1 MTGVNTV
8 QASRMSVNGR
18 LSHLQ
23 GLRVS
28 KIITL
33 TPQIRSHH
41 QTT

>member
-23 GLRVS
+23 GVRVS
-28 KIITL
+28 KIISEISRYLDT
-33 TPQIRSHH
+33 SN
-41 QTT
+41 